1 MRVECLKKPT
11 DVCNEN
17 PCKRFEVFSS
27 FLQEVH
33 KEIRELY
40 LPRYTEQYS
49 SSHLSAL
56 DIAAEEMRTWHELM
70 RDEQTVRVQQEERTV
85 YSQIIHA
92 LTLMVFF
99 RFPVNIS
106 EKKHAHA
113 LYGGDGQESV
123 SSQITR

>member
-1 MRVECLKKPT
+1 M
-11 DVCNEN
+11 
-17 PCKRFEVFSS
+17 
-27 FLQEVH
+27 
-33 KEIRELY
+33 
-40 LPRYTEQYS
+40 PRYAEQYS

-56 DIAAEEMRTWHELM
+56 DIAAEEMRTWNVLTSE
-70 RDEQTVRVQQEERTV
+70 EQAMRVQQEERTV
-85 YSQIIHA
+85 YSQLIHA